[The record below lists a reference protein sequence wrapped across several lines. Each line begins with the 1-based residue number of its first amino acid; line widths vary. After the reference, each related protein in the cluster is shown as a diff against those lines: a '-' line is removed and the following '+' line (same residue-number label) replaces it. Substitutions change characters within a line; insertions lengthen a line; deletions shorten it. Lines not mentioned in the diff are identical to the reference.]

1 MERIK
6 IKQLAINHKVI
17 GVLLFYLF
25 TVLPLSAQRAEVLF
39 ETTAGNIRIALY
51 DETRQFPENH
61 KDGRLRL
68 PAHPPC
74 HQRLYDSEWRHQ

>member
-25 TVLPLSAQRAEVLF
+25 TFLPLTS
-39 ETTAGNIRIALY
+39 
-51 DETRQFPENH
+51 
-61 KDGRLRL
+61 L
-68 PAHPPC
+68 PSRP
-74 HQRLYDSEWRHQ
+74 